1 MVSRALGVR
10 GTGEENSLK
19 VVPLCCAYTCLL
31 TLVGYKVAS
40 VMV

>member
-19 VVPLCCAYTCLL
+19 VVPTCLL